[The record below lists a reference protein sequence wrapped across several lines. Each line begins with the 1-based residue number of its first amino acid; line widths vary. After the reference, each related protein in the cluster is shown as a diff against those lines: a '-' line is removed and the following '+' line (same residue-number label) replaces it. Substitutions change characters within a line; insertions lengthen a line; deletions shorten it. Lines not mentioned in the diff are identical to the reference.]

1 MSANDDVND
10 LRANGANKFKL
21 DTNDVLGFA
30 YQEYVASIRAVA
42 LATPADYFLLRKEVL
57 KSVKN
62 DAVGALYNTLFQIL
76 SNGETLK
83 GDSIG
88 TGNVKLGRGGLKPA
102 YPSQKINDLC
112 IQIAS
117 DLADHINRVID
128 IILPDDFEKLASG
141 KLNLKG
147 RANVIE

>member
-1 MSANDDVND
+1 MDTE
-10 LRANGANKFKL
+10 NKFKL

-30 YQEYVASIRAVA
+30 YQEYVADIRSMA
-42 LATPADYFLLRKEVL
+42 LAKPADYFQLRKDVL

-62 DAVGALYNTLFQIL
+62 DAVSALYQTLFNVL
-76 SNGETLK
+76 SKGTTLK
-83 GDSIG
+83 GQPIG
-88 TGNVKLGRGGLKPA
+88 KLGSSLHPN
-102 YPSQKINDLC
+102 YPSQKINDFC
-112 IQIAS
+112 IQVAS
-117 DLADHINRVID
+117 DLADHINRAID